1 MNNVR
6 ERREMSFGASPKR
19 NYLMLMVAF
28 FFLLGCLCLP
38 YTQGGAWLWALTAA
52 GAALTVTLKL
62 GGRRCSAGIVLLCFS
77 LGLMHAHAA
86 FDITAPAEGSY
97 FITGYVYG
105 EATPR
110 TDDRISFIL
119 GDIALDGTSVSGKA
133 YCTLHYDDE
142 AGAPALFDGAKV
154 TFEGRVYHPDGKSG
168 EPRMDFRLWMR
179 QKGYAFGVAAYQD
192 IFIEN
197 TAADAPVKDAVYRTH
212 QLFAAAF
219 ERSMGEN
226 SRIAMALLFGQ
237 RSGLTEEEYQDFQT
251 LGIAHILSV
260 SGLHVGLLGAMLFAL
275 LERLRM
281 KKQPQL
287 IILCIFLL
295 LYCLLT
301 GFSAAAIRAAA
312 MLVSMALAKLCK
324 RRGDRL
330 TTLAFAMLIVL
341 IIDPLSALSAG
352 FVLSFSA
359 MLGIILCSRPILEQI
374 DRLCPDIDPGR
385 NKKSLRALA
394 SRMLRDAKA
403 LLAVSAAAQLGV
415 MLPTMRYFQQL
426 PLYGLFINL
435 LIVPLVTAVLVPLYI
450 AVLGLSVIPVLAA
463 PVGWAAS
470 VMTDVLLWLVKL
482 LSGLPYAAIRTGAPP
497 VILCIGFAAAAILL
511 ARRTPGHFGKKLT
524 AAVLCIA
531 VAFGGWFVARPAD
544 LRYIQLA
551 EGQADAAL
559 LFDGDTTVVID
570 TGADGEGVI
579 DYLMYENR
587 SIDALILTH
596 LHLDHSGGVKALL
609 ESGIRI
615 RQVYLPAQ
623 AHTQKLDEDALAVWQ
638 TLLDSGI
645 PLSTLASGDEL
656 RYNRSSLRVL
666 WPERDTLRTGQPAND
681 YPLVLSI
688 DLDGFTLLNASDLS
702 GKYERYATVPAD
714 VLKVSHHG
722 SSDSTRDAF
731 LDFVS
736 PKYALLSVTGSSKS
750 LPSEETLA
758 RLNEHGASILR
769 TDECGDITLSVR
781 NGQLFITPYQE
792 RNRP

>member
-1 MNNVR
+1 MNNTHG
-6 ERREMSFGASPKR
+6 RRQNVFDASPKR
-19 NYLMLMVAF
+19 NYLLLIVAF

-38 YTQGGAWLWALTAA
+38 YTEGGAWLWLLAVA
-52 GAALTVTLKL
+52 GAALTIVLKA
-62 GGRRCSAGIVLLCFS
+62 GGMRCGAGIALLCFS

-86 FDITAPAEGSY
+86 FEVAAPAEGRY
-97 FITGYVYG
+97 VITGYVYG

-110 TDDRISFIL
+110 TDDRISFTL
-119 GDIALDGTSVSGKA
+119 SDIALDGMPISGKA
-133 YCTLHYDDE
+133 YCTLHYEDE
-142 AGAPALFDGAKV
+142 EGVPALFDGAKI
-154 TFEGRVYHPDGKSG
+154 TFKGRVYHPDGKSG

-179 QKGYAFGVAAYQD
+179 QKNYAFGIAAYQGL
-192 IFIEN
+192 FIEN
-197 TAADAPVKDAVYRTH
+197 AAADAPVKDAVYRMH
-212 QLFAAAF
+212 QLFSAAF

-237 RSGLTEEEYQDFQT
+237 RSGLTEEEYEDFQT

-260 SGLHVGLLGAMLFAL
+260 SGLHVGLLGAMVFAL

-287 IILCIFLL
+287 IILCLFLL

-301 GFSAAAIRAAA
+301 GFSAASIRAAA

-330 TTLAFAMLIVL
+330 TTLAVAMLIVL

-352 FVLSFSA
+352 FMLSFSA
-359 MLGIILCSRPILEQI
+359 MLGIILYNRPILEWI
-374 DRLCPDIDPGR
+374 DRLYPDIDPGR
-385 NKKSLRALA
+385 NKKSLRSLA
-394 SRMLRDAKA
+394 ARTLRDAKA

-415 MLPTMRYFQQL
+415 LLPAMRYFHQL

-450 AVLGLSVIPVLAA
+450 AVLCLSVAPLFAA
-463 PVGWAAS
+463 PVGWSAS
-470 VMTDVLLWLVKL
+470 AMTDVLLQLVKL

-511 ARRTPGHFGKKLT
+511 ARRTPGRFGKRLT

-531 VAFGGWFVARPAD
+531 VAFGGWFVTRPAD
-544 LRYIQLA
+544 LRYIQLS

-559 LFDGDTTVVID
+559 LFDGKTTVVID
-570 TGADGEGVI
+570 TGADGAGVI

-587 SIDALILTH
+587 NIDALILTH
-596 LHLDHSGGVKALL
+596 LHLDHAGGVNTLL
-609 ESGIRI
+609 ESGISI
-615 RQVYLPAQ
+615 RHIYLPEQ

-666 WPERDTLRTGQPAND
+666 WPEHNTLRTGQPAND
-681 YPLVLSI
+681 YPLALSI
-688 DLDGFTLLNASDLS
+688 DLDGFTLFNASDLS
-702 GKYERYATVPAD
+702 GKYERYAAVPAD

-736 PKYALLSVTGSSKS
+736 PKYALLSVTGSSKT
-750 LPSEETLA
+750 LPAPETLA
-758 RLNEHGASILR
+758 RLQSHGVAILR